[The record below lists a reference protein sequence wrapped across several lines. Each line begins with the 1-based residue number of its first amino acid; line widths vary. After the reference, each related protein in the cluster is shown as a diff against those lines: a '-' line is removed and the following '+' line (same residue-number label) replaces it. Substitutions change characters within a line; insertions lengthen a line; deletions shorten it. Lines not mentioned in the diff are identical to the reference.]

1 MAATPRVLVLA
12 GGVGGAKL
20 ALGLARALPP
30 DRLVIVGN
38 TGDDET
44 FHGLHVSPDLD
55 TLMYTLAGLADPER
69 GWGLA
74 GETFQALA
82 MLECYGAPTWFR
94 LGDKDLATHL
104 ERTYLLTQGRSLT
117 EATRHLC
124 QRLGVEHPIVPMSD
138 QPVRT
143 IVETD
148 AGTLAFQEYFVQRR
162 CEPRVTAIR
171 FQDAEAA
178 RPSPDFDRALAWAD
192 ALVFAPSN
200 PLVSIG
206 PVLALPGVLDR
217 LERFKGP
224 RIAVSPLV
232 GGEALRG
239 PAAKMMRELGE
250 EASCAG
256 VARRLARLCDVLV
269 IDTVDA
275 ALAEAVRAAGPTPA
289 VRDTIMATDADKERL
304 ARDVLQ
310 LVTRRI
316 DLSAG
321 AEQRHVAIEAV
332 PAAQAVP
339 LPADPADL
347 RHELD
352 TAHDRESP

>member
-1 MAATPRVLVLA
+1 MASKPRVLILA

-74 GETFQALA
+74 GDTFQALA
-82 MLECYGAPTWFR
+82 MLERYGAPAWFQ
-94 LGDKDLATHL
+94 LGDRDLATHL
-104 ERTYLLTQGRSLT
+104 ERTYLLGQGRSLT

-124 QRLGVEHPIVPMSD
+124 QRLGVAHPIVPMSD
-138 QPVRT
+138 QAVRT

-148 AGTLAFQEYFVQRR
+148 AGTLAFQEYFVQRG

-171 FQDAEAA
+171 FEGAEAA
-178 RPSPDFDRALAWAD
+178 RPSPDFDRALDRAD

-200 PLVSIG
+200 PLVSVG
-206 PVLALPGVLDR
+206 PVLAVQGVRER

-224 RIAVSPLV
+224 RVAVSPLV
-232 GGEALRG
+232 GGQALRG

-250 EASCAG
+250 EATCVG
-256 VARRLARLCDVLV
+256 VARRLAGLCDVLV
-269 IDTVDA
+269 IDGVDA
-275 ALAEAVRAAGPTPA
+275 GLAQAVRAAGPEPA
-289 VRDTIMATDADKERL
+289 VRDTIMANDADKERL
-304 ARDVLQ
+304 AREVLD
-310 LVTRRI
+310 LIAIRI
-316 DLSAG
+316 DW
-321 AEQRHVAIEAV
+321 
-332 PAAQAVP
+332 
-339 LPADPADL
+339 
-347 RHELD
+347 
-352 TAHDRESP
+352 